1 MIWPSQIIPPAAI
14 LRPVPI
20 KGSIDSFD
28 LLKRSIF
35 QTTALQLSLVS
46 LLSEGGVLIIR
57 KIKKNDSLQQVNC
70 KDYDTRIF
78 NSLPLKLFQSIF
90 KAI

>member
-1 MIWPSQIIPPAAI
+1 M
-14 LRPVPI
+14 RPVPI

-57 KIKKNDSLQQVNC
+57 KIKKMTVYS
-70 KDYDTRIF
+70 K
-78 NSLPLKLFQSIF
+78 
-90 KAI
+90 